1 MKALKIT
8 IIALLA
14 GFSMASCDFL
24 DKEPTK
30 LTPENYF
37 NTPAEA
43 NSFLTGIYA
52 ILSQPT
58 FYGGDY
64 MYLVAGDDLSHY
76 GGSGR
81 GPASTGLICNNATT
95 SDNAVTAFWYA
106 LYSGINR
113 ANMFLENI
121 DKVNGFDA
129 GVKEQYIAEARFLRA
144 FYYFN
149 LVQHWGDVPFK
160 LESTYASQ
168 SVENKDIAR
177 TDKNK
182 IYDFITR
189 EMAEVADEETGGL
202 FSAQALNYRPGHV
215 SKSAAWGILA
225 RVYLFWAGEHYR
237 DNQPAPAETKERFRL
252 ASFYAQKVMTQGH
265 GLADNY
271 ADIFI
276 DMCSDKYNTTANESI
291 WEVEFAGDYTG
302 SVRSEGRIGNINGP
316 SGGDY
321 SSDPDVT
328 GISDPG
334 YAYGFLICTPK
345 LWELYVDNEDKERRY
360 WNLMPFSYRSAGKSD
375 DGTVPVKGI
384 VGRTFQ
390 DKDAFDWVTGPNG
403 YQARSFDYD
412 GVNEGE
418 GIEKI
423 TNTMDIRGDVYLTA
437 APPATGPK
445 LTATCGKFRREY
457 EPYPKKSKNFT
468 SVNFPILRYSDVLL
482 MIAEAENEAN
492 DGPTELAYNCLNQVR
507 GRAGV
512 EQNAR
517 DYISLQ
523 RFRQAVKDE
532 RAMELCFEYTR
543 RGDLIRWGE
552 FVEKMNA
559 LVTRAQNGVNW
570 GEGPQAAPFFRV
582 SSAYL
587 YFPIPETEKAVN
599 KLITG
604 NNPGW

>member
-14 GFSMASCDFL
+14 GFSMVSCDFL

-129 GVKEQYIAEARFLRA
+129 GIKEQYIAEARFLRA

-149 LVQHWGDVPFK
+149 LVECWGDVPFK
-160 LESTYASQ
+160 TVSTQ
-168 SVENKDIAR
+168 SVTNLNIPR
-177 TDKNK
+177 TDKQE
-182 IYDFITR
+182 IYDFIIS
-189 EMAEVADEETGGL
+189 EMADAAETGL
-202 FSAQALNYRPGHV
+202 
-215 SKSAAWGILA
+215 KSASDLAYKPGRISQSTAWGILA
-225 RVYLFWAGEHYR
+225 RVYLFRAGEHYR
-237 DNQPAPAETKERFRL
+237 EGRNATQAEKKDYFER
-252 ASFYAQKVMTQGH
+252 ASFYAQKVMTAGH
-265 GLADNY
+265 KLAANY
-271 ADIFI
+271 WDPFI

-291 WEVEFAGDYTG
+291 WEAEFAGNNTSDTQA
-302 SVRSEGRIGNINGP
+302 EGRIGNIIGLAGP
-316 SGGDY
+316 DL
-321 SSDPDVT
+321 SSKSDVT
-328 GISDPG
+328 GAKDPG
-334 YAYGFLICTPK
+334 YGYAFIYSTPK
-345 LWELYVDNEDKERRY
+345 LYNLYVNNGDTKRFNWSIAPFEYKE
-360 WNLMPFSYRSAGKSD
+360 AGGKNTGVTHREFEQGKLAEVMSQYGQQRGTYQYAD
-375 DGTVPVKGI
+375 DT
-384 VGRTFQ
+384 
-390 DKDAFDWVTGPNG
+390 
-403 YQARSFDYD
+403 
-412 GVNEGE
+412 
-418 GIEKI
+418 EK
-423 TNTMDIRGDVYLTA
+423 T
-437 APPATGPK
+437 
-445 LTATCGKFRREY
+445 TATKNFSRMCGKYRREY
-457 EPYPKKSKNFT
+457 EADKKDKNYT
-468 SVNFPILRYSDVLL
+468 AINFPILRYADVLL

-492 DGPTELAYNCLNQVR
+492 NGPTTLAYQCMKEVRELAGLNELPDMTQ
-507 GRAGV
+507 
-512 EQNAR
+512 EE
-517 DYISLQ
+517 
-523 RFRQAVKDE
+523 FRQTVKDE

-543 RGDLIRWGE
+543 RFDLIRWGE
-552 FVEKMNA
+552 YVKNMRA
-559 LVTRAQNGVNW
+559 LVTEAQSGNNW
-570 GEGPQAAPFFRV
+570 TQGPTNVYTYFNI
-582 SSAYL
+582 SSTYN
-587 YFPIPETEKAVN
+587 YFPIPDAEMSVN
-599 KLITG
+599 KDITQ

>member
-149 LVQHWGDVPFK
+149 LVECWGDVPFK
-160 LESTYASQ
+160 TVSTQ
-168 SVENKDIAR
+168 SVTNLNIPR
-177 TDKNK
+177 TDKQE
-182 IYDFITR
+182 IYDFIIS
-189 EMAEVADEETGGL
+189 EMADAAETGL
-202 FSAQALNYRPGHV
+202 
-215 SKSAAWGILA
+215 KSASDLAYKPGRISQSTAWGILA
-225 RVYLFWAGEHYR
+225 RVYLFRAGEHYR
-237 DNQPAPAETKERFRL
+237 EGRNATQAEKKDYFER
-252 ASFYAQKVMTQGH
+252 ASFYAQKVMTAGH
-265 GLADNY
+265 KLAANY
-271 ADIFI
+271 WDPFI

-291 WEVEFAGDYTG
+291 WEAEFAGNNTSDTQA
-302 SVRSEGRIGNINGP
+302 EGRIGNIIGLAGP
-316 SGGDY
+316 DL
-321 SSDPDVT
+321 SSKSDVT
-328 GISDPG
+328 GAKDPG
-334 YAYGFLICTPK
+334 YGYAFIYSTPK
-345 LWELYVDNEDKERRY
+345 LYNLYVNNGDTKRFNWSIAPFEYKE
-360 WNLMPFSYRSAGKSD
+360 AGGKNTGVTHREFEQGKLAEVMSQYGQQRGTYQYAD
-375 DGTVPVKGI
+375 DT
-384 VGRTFQ
+384 
-390 DKDAFDWVTGPNG
+390 
-403 YQARSFDYD
+403 
-412 GVNEGE
+412 
-418 GIEKI
+418 EK
-423 TNTMDIRGDVYLTA
+423 T
-437 APPATGPK
+437 
-445 LTATCGKFRREY
+445 TATKNFSRMCGKYRREY
-457 EPYPKKSKNFT
+457 EADKKDKNYT
-468 SVNFPILRYSDVLL
+468 SINFPILRYADVLL

-492 DGPTELAYNCLNQVR
+492 NGPTTLAYQCMKEVRERVGLNELPDMTQ
-507 GRAGV
+507 
-512 EQNAR
+512 EE
-517 DYISLQ
+517 
-523 RFRQAVKDE
+523 FRQTVKDE

-543 RGDLIRWGE
+543 RFDLIRWGE
-552 FVEKMNA
+552 YVKNMRA
-559 LVTRAQNGVNW
+559 LVTEAQSGNNW
-570 GEGPQAAPFFRV
+570 TQGPTNVYTYFNI
-582 SSAYL
+582 SSTYN
-587 YFPIPETEKAVN
+587 YFPIPDAEMSVN
-599 KLITG
+599 KDITQ

>member
-43 NSFLTGIYA
+43 NSFLTGVYA

-149 LVQHWGDVPFK
+149 LVECWGDVPFK
-160 LESTYASQ
+160 TVSTQ
-168 SVENKDIAR
+168 SVTNLNIPR
-177 TDKNK
+177 TDKQE
-182 IYDFITR
+182 IYDFIVS
-189 EMAEVADEETGGL
+189 EMADAAETGL
-202 FSAQALNYRPGHV
+202 
-215 SKSAAWGILA
+215 KSASDLAYKPGRISQSTAWGILA
-225 RVYLFWAGEHYR
+225 RVYMFRAGEHYR
-237 DNQPAPAETKERFRL
+237 EGRNATQAEKKDYFEK
-252 ASFYAQKVMTQGH
+252 ASFYAQKVMTAGH
-265 GLADNY
+265 KLAANY
-271 ADIFI
+271 WDPFI

-291 WEVEFAGDYTG
+291 WEAEFAGNNTSDTQA
-302 SVRSEGRIGNINGP
+302 EGRIGNIIGLAGP
-316 SGGDY
+316 DL
-321 SSDPDVT
+321 SSKSDVT
-328 GISDPG
+328 GAKDPG
-334 YAYGFLICTPK
+334 YGYAFIYSTPK
-345 LWELYVDNEDKERRY
+345 LYNLYVNNGDTKRFNWSIAPFEYKE
-360 WNLMPFSYRSAGKSD
+360 AGGKNTGVTHREFEQGKLAEVMSQYGQQRGTYQYAD
-375 DGTVPVKGI
+375 DT
-384 VGRTFQ
+384 
-390 DKDAFDWVTGPNG
+390 
-403 YQARSFDYD
+403 
-412 GVNEGE
+412 
-418 GIEKI
+418 EK
-423 TNTMDIRGDVYLTA
+423 T
-437 APPATGPK
+437 
-445 LTATCGKFRREY
+445 TATKNFSRMCGKYRREY
-457 EPYPKKSKNFT
+457 EADKKDKNYT
-468 SVNFPILRYSDVLL
+468 SINFPILRYADVLL

-492 DGPTELAYNCLNQVR
+492 NGPTTLDYHCMKEVR
-507 GRAGV
+507 ERAGLN
-512 EQNAR
+512 ELPDMTQEE
-517 DYISLQ
+517 
-523 RFRQAVKDE
+523 FRQTVKDE

-543 RGDLIRWGE
+543 RFDLIRWGE
-552 FVEKMNA
+552 YVKNMRA
-559 LVTRAQNGVNW
+559 LVTEAQSGNNW
-570 GEGPQAAPFFRV
+570 TQGPTNVYTYFNI
-582 SSAYL
+582 SSTYN
-587 YFPIPETEKAVN
+587 YFPIPDAEMSVN
-599 KLITG
+599 KDITQ